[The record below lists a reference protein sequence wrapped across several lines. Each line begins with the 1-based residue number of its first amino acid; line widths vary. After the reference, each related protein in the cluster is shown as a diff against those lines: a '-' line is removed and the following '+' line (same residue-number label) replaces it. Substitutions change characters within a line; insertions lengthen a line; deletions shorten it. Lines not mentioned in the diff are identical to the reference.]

1 MHEAERAAIPT
12 WGLPGNIPIDRAL
25 DEVRI
30 EEDFARAISLFNPEV
45 LSSSIDLI
53 RAALDLRGNSM
64 ATSANRPR
72 DEVAPEKLTD
82 ALREVAQVCLE
93 ATTIRLSGFQAKAHF
108 DPDTNDPDTDD
119 GDSGLSTWRASLCLA
134 KLCSLVS
141 QLRSPQLVLTGMNP
155 QCVELLL
162 FIRATLSALT
172 RCEGF

>member
-1 MHEAERAAIPT
+1 MAAIPT
-12 WGLPGNIPIDRAL
+12 WGAPSNIPIDSTREKA
-25 DEVRI
+25 RI

-45 LSSSIDLI
+45 LSSSIGLI
-53 RAALDLRGNSM
+53 QAALDLRDSSM
-64 ATSANRPR
+64 ENSANRPR
-72 DEVAPEKLTD
+72 DEAGPEKLTD

-93 ATTIRLSGFQAKAHF
+93 ATTIRLSGLQAKAHF
-108 DPDTNDPDTDD
+108 NPDPDDPDTDD
-119 GDSGLSTWRASLCLA
+119 GDWLSTWRASLCLA

-172 RCEGF
+172 RCEGY